1 VFQGHILLDCVSRI
15 HQDITEV
22 WNFYDPDKLLSGK
35 FFCGEMLKLI
45 EPLLTKPQAESRMKN
60 TVTSLSA
67 LTSIAGAV
75 GIAFAQ
81 VLGGAGIAIVAVK
94 FLCEKYQAIPLTAL
108 CLGAYIVDL
117 TLVLN
122 NLFVA
127 TLVREPPRPLTREL
141 VEDTLR
147 NYKDSEASD
156 VHQLIHGIVHGT
168 RIVDP
173 KDKIADLIRQQL
185 KMDRE

>member
-1 VFQGHILLDCVSRI
+1 
-15 HQDITEV
+15 
-22 WNFYDPDKLLSGK
+22 
-35 FFCGEMLKLI
+35 M
-45 EPLLTKPQAESRMKN
+45 
-60 TVTSLSA
+60 
-67 LTSIAGAV
+67 
-75 GIAFAQ
+75 
-81 VLGGAGIAIVAVK
+81 
-94 FLCEKYQAIPLTAL
+94 
-108 CLGAYIVDL
+108 DL
-117 TLVLN
+117 TLVLH

-127 TLVREPPRPLTREL
+127 TLAREPPRPLTKEL

-147 NYKDSEASD
+147 NYKDLDASD